1 MNIVYLTAIEGFLVF
16 CALVAII
23 VFFLVRDHKKTRK
36 KEKNFNAKL

>member
-23 VFFLVRDHKKTRK
+23 VFFLVRDHKKNKTQI
-36 KEKNFNAKL
+36 AIAS